1 MALKQQKFILSC
13 FEGQESEVSIT
24 GLKSRCQGA
33 VLPPETLGRI
43 CSLRLPA
50 ACGCQHFSHFHSA
63 FVVTLPRPVCK
74 ISLCLP
80 LRRILL
86 ISLKAHTDNPELCC
100 HFNILDII
108 TSAKILYI
116 FIFWP
121 WILTFPVSRDLDL
134 ISLDACSLEEEL

>member
-1 MALKQQKFILSC
+1 MDWPHHLGQNHGISRVMLSPEAPRGDV
-13 FEGQESEVSIT
+13 F
-24 GLKSRCQGA
+24 
-33 VLPPETLGRI
+33 LPLIDST
-43 CSLRLPA
+43 
-50 ACGCQHFSHFHSA
+50 GCQHSLVCGHSTPLSA
-63 FVVTLPRPVCK
+63 FVVTLPCPVCK